1 MAAIKSYVQPTWLY
15 RYRSL
20 DSPEKIE
27 RELKSIEQAH
37 LYCAPFSAL
46 NDPMEGFWRSTGTL
60 RKRTGYQR
68 FRVEININKAQL
80 GICSFSEVHDHE
92 LMWAHYSDEFRGIC
106 IRYDLSK
113 LLADLGNDA
122 TFVRMFYNE
131 SAPLMH
137 STDTDSHD
145 LARRAL
151 SSKSYRWLYEREWRL
166 FAPQGKASYK
176 MPAATK
182 SIFLGSRINRDVE
195 RRIRERMARFK
206 IPVRAMSLNKYTI
219 GFEPEK

>member
-1 MAAIKSYVQPTWLY
+1 MATIKSYVQPTWLY

-27 RELKSIEQAH
+27 RELKAIEQA
-37 LYCAPFSAL
+37 YIFCASFRDL

-68 FRVEININKAQL
+68 FRVEINLNKTQL

-92 LMWAHYSDEFRGIC
+92 LMWAHYADQFRGIC
-106 IRYDLSK
+106 IRYDLSQ
-113 LLADLGNDA
+113 LLAKLGKNA

-131 SAPLMH
+131 RTPLMH
-137 STDTDSHD
+137 STDTDSHE

-166 FAPQGKASYK
+166 FAPIGQAIYERPGAVNC
-176 MPAATK
+176 
-182 SIFLGSRINRDVE
+182 IFLGSRIDGSVDRL
-195 RRIRERMARFK
+195 IRERMGLLK
-206 IPVRAMSLNKYTI
+206 IPVRAMSINRYAIK
-219 GFEPEK
+219 FEPEK